1 MGEEDIEIAAASNGK
16 AKCSK
21 SETKGLTGPLAGLT
35 SAWGRLEHP
44 GKGRASRRQEGSG
57 PGAGSGADPCLHPR
71 AGTAA
76 FNPAVR
82 VVQRS
87 ALRGGAAVPPPAP
100 CGGVAAVV
108 MERAALLRRVPP
120 APPRRP
126 RPLSD
131 AAPSCPPAARPVPPC
146 PGRGQSPWRGAAA
159 GRPLCRAGP
168 CPGWGLAERPAVLRG
183 GSAGARRQPRGAAA
197 AGVGSLS
204 RGTHALL
211 FASAQSHRCPW
222 GPEHSGCKQ
231 NLPHAPHE
239 LTRVNSNYSH
249 G

>member
-1 MGEEDIEIAAASNGK
+1 MGEEDIKIAAASNGK

-57 PGAGSGADPCLHPR
+57 RGAGSGADPCLHPR

-159 GRPLCRAGP
+159 GRPRCRAVP
-168 CPGWGLAERPAVLRG
+168 CRAPGGVWQ
-183 GSAGARRQPRGAAA
+183 SARRCCGGALPELA
-197 AGVGSLS
+197 VSPEERRLPGSVLS
-204 RGTHALL
+204 PGEPTHFSSPLPSPTDAPG
-211 FASAQSHRCPW
+211 AQSTQGANRIYPTLLM
-222 GPEHSGCKQ
+222 
-231 NLPHAPHE
+231 N
-239 LTRVNSNYSH
+239 
-249 G
+249 